1 MAAVS
6 SMAGILD
13 EIETRLAS
21 ITPSIAPDVLFRMCG
36 DSAPIKDQTFGDR
49 LDGCRRYEV
58 SPGVRAGYQG
68 AMVGNGQG
76 GTWNGDLVF
85 LSDTV
90 EIAVRYEW
98 ACADGGLRFLKR
110 MIATDQQLI
119 IRQIHPNVSE
129 YPDPIIMHDIYPTG
143 SVQVEDIDQ
152 TADVL
157 TRIIRYQFA
166 LTTSL
171 GDP

>member
-13 EIETRLAS
+13 EIERRLAD
-21 ITPSIAPDVLFRMCG
+21 ITPGIAPDVLFRPCG
-36 DSAPIKDQTFGDR
+36 DNAPIRDQSFGDA
-49 LDGCRRYEV
+49 LDGCRRFEV
-58 SPGVRAGYQG
+58 SPGVLAGYQG
-68 AMVGNGQG
+68 AMVGNGRG
-76 GTWNGDLVF
+76 GEWDGDLVF
-85 LSDTV
+85 LSDSI

-98 ACADGGLRFLKR
+98 PFADGGGRFLKR

-119 IRQIHPNVSE
+119 IRQIHPLVAE
-129 YPDPIIMHDIYPTG
+129 YPDPIILHDIYPTG

-152 TADVL
+152 NSDVL